1 MKYRSRTDIVGLI
14 LEAANGGGATKT
26 KIMYNALIS
35 YNLMKEY
42 LTLLAENNLLEYE
55 EGNMTY
61 RTTEK
66 GLQLLR
72 IYNNMNE
79 IAPLSGTRS
88 VVHKNEL
95 GFYLMHKKWITENC
109 TLRNER
115 FQHRNEIRWTV
126 WWCST

>member
-1 MKYRSRTDIVGLI
+1 MKYRRRTDIVRLI
-14 LEAANGGGATKT
+14 LETANGGGATKT
-26 KIMYNALIS
+26 KIMYNALIA
-35 YNLMKEY
+35 YNRMKEY

-72 IYNNMNE
+72 IYNNINE

-88 VVHKNEL
+88 AVHKMN
-95 GFYLMHKKWITENC
+95 
-109 TLRNER
+109 
-115 FQHRNEIRWTV
+115 
-126 WWCST
+126 

>member
-14 LEAANGGGATKT
+14 LEAANGGNATKT

-42 LTLLAENNLLEYE
+42 LTFLAENNLLEYE

-88 VVHKNEL
+88 ADHKNEL
-95 GFYLMHKKWITENC
+95 GFYPTLKK
-109 TLRNER
+109 
-115 FQHRNEIRWTV
+115 
-126 WWCST
+126 

>member
-1 MKYRSRTDIVGLI
+1 MRYRSRTDIVRLI

-79 IAPLSGTRS
+79 IAPLSITRS
-88 VVHKNEL
+88 ADHKNEL
-95 GFYLMHKKWITENC
+95 GFYLTLKK
-109 TLRNER
+109 
-115 FQHRNEIRWTV
+115 
-126 WWCST
+126 

>member
-1 MKYRSRTDIVGLI
+1 MKYRSRTDIVRLI
-14 LEAANGGGATKT
+14 LETANGGGATKT

-79 IAPLSGTRS
+79 IAPLSVTRS
-88 VVHKNEL
+88 ADHKN
-95 GFYLMHKKWITENC
+95 
-109 TLRNER
+109 
-115 FQHRNEIRWTV
+115 
-126 WWCST
+126 

>member
-14 LEAANGGGATKT
+14 LEAANGGDATKT

-42 LTLLAENNLLEYE
+42 LTFLAENNLLEYE

-79 IAPLSGTRS
+79 IAPLSVTRS
-88 VVHKNEL
+88 ADHKN
-95 GFYLMHKKWITENC
+95 
-109 TLRNER
+109 
-115 FQHRNEIRWTV
+115 
-126 WWCST
+126 

>member
-1 MKYRSRTDIVGLI
+1 MKYRSRTDIVRLI
-14 LEAANGGGATKT
+14 LETANGGGATKT

-79 IAPLSGTRS
+79 IAPLSVTRS
-88 VVHKNEL
+88 AIHKNEL
-95 GFYLMHKKWITENC
+95 GFYLTLKK
-109 TLRNER
+109 
-115 FQHRNEIRWTV
+115 
-126 WWCST
+126 

>member
-1 MKYRSRTDIVGLI
+1 MKYRSRTDIVRLI

-66 GLQLLR
+66 GLQLLQ
-72 IYNNMNE
+72 IYNNINE

-88 VVHKNEL
+88 AVHKMN
-95 GFYLMHKKWITENC
+95 
-109 TLRNER
+109 
-115 FQHRNEIRWTV
+115 
-126 WWCST
+126 

>member
-14 LEAANGGGATKT
+14 LETANGGGATKT

-42 LTLLAENNLLEYE
+42 LTLLAENDLLEYE
-55 EGNMTY
+55 KGNMTY

-79 IAPLSGTRS
+79 IAPLSVTRS
-88 VVHKNEL
+88 IDHKN
-95 GFYLMHKKWITENC
+95 
-109 TLRNER
+109 
-115 FQHRNEIRWTV
+115 
-126 WWCST
+126 

>member
-14 LEAANGGGATKT
+14 LEAANGGDATKT

-79 IAPLSGTRS
+79 IAPLSVTRS
-88 VVHKNEL
+88 ADR
-95 GFYLMHKKWITENC
+95 EN
-109 TLRNER
+109 
-115 FQHRNEIRWTV
+115 
-126 WWCST
+126 